1 MFTVKFG
8 GTEERGRKRE
18 ESNFGWM
25 KGWQI
30 NKREHKETAEDK
42 EFFAVTTT
50 SVKDAVLRDMI
61 CVQDFY
67 IYIS

>member
-1 MFTVKFG
+1 
-8 GTEERGRKRE
+8 
-18 ESNFGWM
+18 M